1 MGVVAIKTI
10 AIAGRKT
17 ARTRVCA
24 PCGLKTRR
32 EYLFA
37 AQHIASPHR
46 WGFAVAGAY
55 AMGQCLTLTA
65 LSVLPVAGAYAM
77 GQGYLRKFR
86 RCKALAGA
94 CAMGHLM
101 WYQVPHCFGARRR
114 VRDGAQSLH
123 YRQAHDYARRRVRD
137 GAPCRWAPLAAT
149 VPPAHAGQ
157 HRQPDS
163 GKALNLPA

>member
-46 WGFAVAGAY
+46 WGFA
-55 AMGQCLTLTA
+55 
-65 LSVLPVAGAYAM
+65 VAGAYAM